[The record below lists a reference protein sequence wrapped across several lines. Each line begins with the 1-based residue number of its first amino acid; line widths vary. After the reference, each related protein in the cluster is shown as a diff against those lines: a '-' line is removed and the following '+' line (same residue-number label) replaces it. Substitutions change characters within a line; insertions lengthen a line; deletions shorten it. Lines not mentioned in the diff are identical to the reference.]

1 MKYLI
6 YRTDFFNDQLQD
18 IVLYIRDDFSQDE
31 ANDYLDYLEEQL
43 ENLSSFPYIGV
54 VPRLTSIA
62 KQGYRVLIVR
72 QNLIFYQVFDDRKMI
87 VLYAIVSSK
96 RKYEDLI

>member
-31 ANDYLDYLEEQL
+31 ANEYLDYLEEQL

-54 VPRLTSIA
+54 VPRHTSIA
-62 KQGYRVLIVR
+62 KQGYRVLMVK
-72 QNLIFYQVFDDRKMI
+72 QNLIFYKVFDDRKMI
-87 VLYAIVSSK
+87 VLYAIISSK